1 MRCDAQDGIAS
12 KWPAPR
18 QFADLEF
25 AIPVPRPTPYLNA
38 REAFM
43 YLVMFSTLYLSAY
56 YLGSLVFELIN
67 LQFPDPTANDYAEL
81 AAEATLRWSVSTV
94 VVAFPVFLYV
104 AWLLG
109 RELRA
114 DVTKRASKIRR
125 QLTYLTLLVAAA
137 FLIGDVT
144 TLIYNFLGGD
154 MTVRFVLKVVTV
166 AIIAGA
172 GFVVYLHANFARMK
186 APLRHERYH
195 GYTNGTSDSH
205 RRHCRGCH
213 GWVVRARLSS
223 EGARTAL

>member
-1 MRCDAQDGIAS
+1 MAVSPELIDFVKEGLQRGIPKAQLDDALRRAGWDREQVAS
-12 KWPAPR
+12 ALR

-43 YLVMFSTLYLSAY
+43 YVVMFSTLYLSAY

-172 GFVVYLHANFARMK
+172 GFWYYLRQ
-186 APLRHERYH
+186 LRQDER
-195 GYTNGTSDSH
+195 
-205 RRHCRGCH
+205 
-213 GWVVRARLSS
+213 
-223 EGARTAL
+223 ALAA

>member
-1 MRCDAQDGIAS
+1 MAVSPELIEFVKEGLQRGIPRAQLDDALRRAGWDHEQVAGAM
-12 KWPAPR
+12 R

-25 AIPVPRPTPYLNA
+25 AIPVPRPTPYLSA

-67 LQFPDPTANDYAEL
+67 LQFPDPTVNDYTAL

-94 VVAFPVFLYV
+94 IVAFPVFLYV

-172 GFVVYLHANFARMK
+172 GFWYYLRE
-186 APLRHERYH
+186 LRQDER
-195 GYTNGTSDSH
+195 
-205 RRHCRGCH
+205 
-213 GWVVRARLSS
+213 
-223 EGARTAL
+223 ALAA

>member
-1 MRCDAQDGIAS
+1 MAVSPELIDFVKEGLQRGIPKAQLDDALRRAGWDREQVAS
-12 KWPAPR
+12 GLR

-43 YLVMFSTLYLSAY
+43 YVVMFSTLYLSAY

-172 GFVVYLHANFARMK
+172 GFWYYLRQ
-186 APLRHERYH
+186 LRQDER
-195 GYTNGTSDSH
+195 
-205 RRHCRGCH
+205 
-213 GWVVRARLSS
+213 
-223 EGARTAL
+223 ALEA

>member
-1 MRCDAQDGIAS
+1 M
-12 KWPAPR
+12 
-18 QFADLEF
+18 
-25 AIPVPRPTPYLNA
+25 
-38 REAFM
+38 
-43 YLVMFSTLYLSAY
+43 
-56 YLGSLVFELIN
+56 
-67 LQFPDPTANDYAEL
+67 
-81 AAEATLRWSVSTV
+81 STV

-114 DVTKRASKIRR
+114 DVTKRASRIRR

-172 GFVVYLHANFARMK
+172 GFWYYLRE
-186 APLRHERYH
+186 LRQDER
-195 GYTNGTSDSH
+195 
-205 RRHCRGCH
+205 
-213 GWVVRARLSS
+213 
-223 EGARTAL
+223 ALAS

>member
-1 MRCDAQDGIAS
+1 MAVSPELIDFVKEGLQRGIPRAQLDDALRRAGWDREQVAGAM
-12 KWPAPR
+12 R
-18 QFADLEF
+18 QFADVEF
-25 AIPVPRPTPYLNA
+25 VIPVPRPTPYLNA

-67 LQFPDPTANDYAEL
+67 LQYPDPTANDYAEL
-81 AAEATLRWSVSTV
+81 AGEATLRWSVSTV

-144 TLIYNFLGGD
+144 TLVYNFLGGD

-172 GFVVYLHANFARMK
+172 SFWYYLRE
-186 APLRHERYH
+186 LRHDER
-195 GYTNGTSDSH
+195 
-205 RRHCRGCH
+205 
-213 GWVVRARLSS
+213 
-223 EGARTAL
+223 ALAA